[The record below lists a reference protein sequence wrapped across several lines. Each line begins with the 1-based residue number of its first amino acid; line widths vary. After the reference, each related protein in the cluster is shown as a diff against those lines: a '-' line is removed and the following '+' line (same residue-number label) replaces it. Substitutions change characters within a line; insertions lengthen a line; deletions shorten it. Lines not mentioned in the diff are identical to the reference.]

1 MRAHLCELTRSTV
14 LPLNIKNSSL
24 ITDGNSGSMGYRSFH
39 QRKSMKVMRTNNPL
53 FWHSWTLRHILE
65 STKCSGFTMM
75 TPPQGTFLG
84 TILLPASQTPLPP
97 ISYWIW
103 HDVCC
108 WSAHPSGCTYLPT
121 PWMLWSRTEIP
132 NYKSETSHSTELCDS
147 AGATHKLAIGIV
159 MQQRGTSLSYIQML
173 LFGGWPKF

>member
-1 MRAHLCELTRSTV
+1 
-14 LPLNIKNSSL
+14 
-24 ITDGNSGSMGYRSFH
+24 
-39 QRKSMKVMRTNNPL
+39 
-53 FWHSWTLRHILE
+53 
-65 STKCSGFTMM
+65 M

-173 LFGGWPKF
+173 LFGG